1 MLRKSFPIILLIT
14 LVLMLVSLPA
24 HAQDQLLFTN
34 TPAPIVG
41 TDPTV
46 APDAIVA
53 PMPPV
58 LEQPSSLF
66 TPSVIGE
73 LLFLLGLSA
82 LAGGGIVAIL
92 LNFLNKKEVRDRV
105 EDARNSWSPEQQQ
118 LLTNFTNL
126 FERTTGGILDF
137 LKSVQ
142 DGQPNAEV
150 AGQSFTLEVNRD
162 DREKAAQAV
171 VDFAKAVRQSDVG

>member
-46 APDAIVA
+46 EPDVIVA

-58 LEQPSSLF
+58 LEQPSNTSLILDKLF
-66 TPSVIGE
+66 SVLLLLAVVFLAFKQSNLIPPNVLDNVMVKLFDFAKEVTSTTATTADDEFINITEEVVRRWIKDEQAKHSGTTPSV
-73 LLFLLGLSA
+73 
-82 LAGGGIVAIL
+82 
-92 LNFLNKKEVRDRV
+92 N
-105 EDARNSWSPEQQQ
+105 
-118 LLTNFTNL
+118 
-126 FERTTGGILDF
+126 
-137 LKSVQ
+137 
-142 DGQPNAEV
+142 
-150 AGQSFTLEVNRD
+150 
-162 DREKAAQAV
+162 
-171 VDFAKAVRQSDVG
+171 